1 MTISSIEGPRK
12 DTLVPTVSP
21 AVVPVTSAAAP
32 PPLPP
37 RNSKDRPDPDTVQH
51 MLFGSPTAV
60 RKTIK
65 DLHKLHY
72 AEATDWSKLMPTGR
86 VNEVMAILSKKVRVD

>member
-1 MTISSIEGPRK
+1 MLISSLEGTPM
-12 DTLVPTVSP
+12 PTASP
-21 AVVPVTSAAAP
+21 ATTPATSPAAP

-37 RNSKDRPDPDTVQH
+37 HPSKDRPSPDTVQH
-51 MLFGSPTAV
+51 MLFGSPAAV

-65 DLHKLHY
+65 TLHKLHY

-86 VNEVMAILSKKVRVD
+86 GNEVMAILSKKVRID

>member
-1 MTISSIEGPRK
+1 MMISSLEG
-12 DTLVPTVSP
+12 TSVPTASP
-21 AVVPVTSAAAP
+21 AAGPMAAP
-32 PPLPP
+32 ATSPPLP
-37 RNSKDRPDPDTVQH
+37 SKMSGDHPDPNTVQH
-51 MLFGSPTAV
+51 MLFGSPPAI

-86 VNEVMAILSKKVRVD
+86 GEEVMAILTKKVRID